1 MAATEQRDD
10 LPDISEMSYQAVR
23 NQIKDVGDEIERIAG
38 KSELHTED
46 EAYLQKLE
54 AHFEELNEKRKQME
68 REALVA
74 RVSAVTGK
82 PLKTER
88 GHTAKELDDDPFGEP
103 DSVRDAKSFH
113 NPWNLD
119 EVRRMGSPGEIG
131 SEYRARALSAIEKMS
146 GTNDK
151 RREVMTDI
159 VERYDTPDGKLA
171 KQLLVSSSP
180 DYMRAFVKMAVNR
193 GHTMTAA
200 EQRAM
205 SLTDTAGGYLVKV
218 AA

>member
-54 AHFEELNEKRKQME
+54 SHFEELNEKRKQME

-82 PLKTER
+82 PMKTES
-88 GHTAKELDDDPFGEP
+88 GHTAKDLDDDPFGEP

-119 EVRRMGSPGEIG
+119 EVRRIGSPGEIA
-131 SEYRARALSAIEKMS
+131 SEYRARAYSAIEKMA

-151 RREVMTDI
+151 RREAMTQI
-159 VERYDTPDGKLA
+159 IERYDNDEGKLS
-171 KQLLVSSSP
+171 KQLLATSSP
-180 DYMRAFVKMAVNR
+180 DYMRAFNKLAR
-193 GHTMTAA
+193 GKGHALTPS

-205 SLTDTAGGYLVKV
+205 SLTDTSGGYLVKV